1 VRRDALCDYLKQ
13 TGLNMVFVI
22 RLRRQRPYNYRY
34 RDSEYDPGTSR
45 AYILRSDGRLETVM
59 KADLVEKGKQLV
71 KELGGEREPFLRK
84 WMAHYL
90 AELMERTESANE
102 QEAQTAKDKCAKI
115 ITKLWEQ
122 GIERDVTQLRNKLW
136 RLIPISSDDIDYNSL
151 RNALANPEQVKKL
164 DESTIEIYFS
174 LADVED
180 WLVRILAIS
189 HVISTPE
196 EEIED
201 ESVNRLMQ
209 QENGKQMV
217 KRIAKLFP
225 AFAELEITDLV
236 AVDQQVSVALRAI
249 YQLRLILLGVEEGG
263 SLAK

>member
-1 VRRDALCDYLKQ
+1 MPTVSWVASSTTC
-13 TGLNMVFVI
+13 TC
-22 RLRRQRPYNYRY
+22 
-34 RDSEYDPGTSR
+34 TSVS
-45 AYILRSDGRLETVM
+45 ILRWATSPRRIRSTVA
-59 KADLVEKGKQLV
+59 KGAGPGPRIELKTAQKVSNLRGSLQGKQLV